1 MSRWMPEAVAVL
13 GGIGFVGFGA
23 WAMLSPRTFFETMAR
38 FDPYNQHFIQDIG
51 AFQVGL
57 GAVLLVAVA
66 VRNADLLAAAL
77 LGTGLGAA
85 LHALSHV
92 IGMDLGGT
100 PAMDIPIFGGL
111 AALLL
116 IAGAVRWRTARV

>member
-1 MSRWMPEAVAVL
+1 MSRWMPQAVAAL

-116 IAGAVRWRTARV
+116 IAGVVRWRTARV

>member
-1 MSRWMPEAVAVL
+1 MSRWMPQAVAAL

-23 WAMLSPRTFFETMAR
+23 WAMLSPRTFFEAMAR

-57 GAVLLVAVA
+57 GAVLLIAVA

-100 PAMDIPIFGGL
+100 PAMDIPVFGGL

-116 IAGAVRWRTARV
+116 IAGVVRWRTVHR

>member
-1 MSRWMPEAVAVL
+1 MSRWMPQAVAVL

-38 FDPYNQHFIQDIG
+38 FDPYNQHFVQDIG

-116 IAGAVRWRTARV
+116 IAGVVRWRTARV

>member
-1 MSRWMPEAVAVL
+1 MSRWMPQAVAAL

-23 WAMLSPRTFFETMAR
+23 WAMLSPRTFFDAMAR
-38 FDPYNQHFIQDIG
+38 FDPYNQHFVQDIG

-57 GAVLLVAVA
+57 GAVLLIAVA

-92 IGMDLGGT
+92 IGMDLGGI
-100 PAMDIPIFGGL
+100 PAMDIPVFGGL

-116 IAGAVRWRTARV
+116 IAGVMRWRTARP

>member
-1 MSRWMPEAVAVL
+1 MSRWMPQAVAVL

-38 FDPYNQHFIQDIG
+38 FDPYNQHFVQDIG

-100 PAMDIPIFGGL
+100 PAMDIPIFGGV

-116 IAGAVRWRTARV
+116 IAGVVRWRTARV

>member
-1 MSRWMPEAVAVL
+1 MSRWMPQAVAAL
-13 GGIGFVGFGA
+13 GGIGFAGFGA
-23 WAMLSPRTFFETMAR
+23 WAMLSPRTFFESLAR

-51 AFQVGL
+51 AFQVGM
-57 GAVLLVAVA
+57 GAVPLLAVA
-66 VRNADLLAAAL
+66 TRPGDLLASAL

-92 IGMDLGGT
+92 IGMDLGGS
-100 PAMDIPIFGGL
+100 PAIDLPVFGGL

-116 IAGAVRWRTARV
+116 IAGVVRLRSIR

>member
-1 MSRWMPEAVAVL
+1 MSRWMPQAVAAL

-38 FDPYNQHFIQDIG
+38 FDPYNQHFVQDIG

-57 GAVLLVAVA
+57 GAVLLIAVA

-92 IGMDLGGT
+92 IGMDLGGS
-100 PAMDIPIFGGL
+100 PAIDIPVFGGL

-116 IAGAVRWRTARV
+116 IAGIVRWRTARP